1 VEKERFV
8 IIFFMKKFYPL
19 FLSLC
24 LANVLLA
31 QTNEPAPASAP
42 STPAPVAA
50 PAVTSKPLAIS
61 GWAVIG
67 DKAKAFGPKEEGGKI
82 IFSGADFGKKGKS
95 FAGYFMKTILADG
108 QTLSFKSDIQFSGVS
123 TVGAF
128 RYGIFQ
134 KRSPDHTRG
143 WLGYCFY
150 AGFRPDMPK
159 GNLLARLPE
168 NNGSFDGLKDDKGV
182 ETARSLGEAIS
193 GPKSIKDGL
202 YTLTIDVKKVGM
214 NMEVKSMLVS
224 ELDPTFPAVS
234 YSGIDNQPATPSF
247 DALGFV
253 THEVLSVD
261 SVELSNVSLNLVGP

>member
-1 VEKERFV
+1 MKKERFV
-8 IIFFMKKFYPL
+8 IILDMKKFHSL

-24 LANVLLA
+24 LANIVLS
-31 QTNEPAPASAP
+31 QTNEPAPAAVPSA
-42 STPAPVAA
+42 PAPVAA
-50 PAVTSKPLAIS
+50 PAVASKPLAIT

-82 IFSGADFGKKGKS
+82 LFSGADFGKKGKS
-95 FAGYFMKTILADG
+95 FAGYFGKTILADG
-108 QTLSFKSDIQFSGVS
+108 QTLSFKSNIQFSGVS

-134 KRSPDHTRG
+134 KRSSDHTRG

-159 GNLLARLPE
+159 GMLLARLPD
-168 NNGSFDGLKDDKGV
+168 NNGSFDGLKDDKWAD
-182 ETARSLGEAIS
+182 TARSLGEAIS

-202 YTLTIDVKKVGM
+202 YTLTIDVKKVGV
-214 NMEVKSMLVS
+214 NMEVKSMLFS
-224 ELDPTFPAVS
+224 ELDPTVPAVS
-234 YSGIDNQPATPSF
+234 YSAIDKEPVTPSF

>member
-1 VEKERFV
+1 
-8 IIFFMKKFYPL
+8 MKKFCPL
-19 FLSLC
+19 CFVLC
-24 LANVLLA
+24 LANVLPA
-31 QTNEPAPASAP
+31 QTNGPAPVSAP

-50 PAVTSKPLAIS
+50 SAVTSKPLAIS

-67 DKAKAFGPKEEGGKI
+67 DKTKAFGPKEEGGKI
-82 IFSGADFGKKGKS
+82 LFTGADFGKKGKS
-95 FAGYFMKTILADG
+95 FAGYFEKTILGEG
-108 QTLSFKSDIQFSGVS
+108 QTLSFKSNVQFAGVN

-134 KRSPDHTRG
+134 KRSKDHPRG

-159 GNLLARLPE
+159 GMLLARLPE
-168 NNGSFDGLKDDKGV
+168 NNGSFDGLKDDKGAD
-182 ETARSLGEAIS
+182 TTRSLGEAIS

-202 YTLTIDVKKVGM
+202 YTLTIDVKKSGA

-224 ELDPTFPAVS
+224 ELDPTVPAVS
-234 YSGIDNQPATPSF
+234 YSGIDNQPATPCF

-253 THEVLSVD
+253 THEVLSAD
-261 SVELSNVSLNLVGP
+261 SIEFSNVSLNLVGP

>member
-1 VEKERFV
+1 
-8 IIFFMKKFYPL
+8 MKKFYPL
-19 FLSLC
+19 FLVLC
-24 LANVLLA
+24 LANVVMA
-31 QTNEPAPASAP
+31 QTNAPAPASVP
-42 STPAPVAA
+42 STPVPVVA
-50 PAVTSKPLAIS
+50 PAVPSKPLAIS
-61 GWAVIG
+61 GWSVMG
-67 DKAKAFGPKEEGGKI
+67 DKTKAFGPKEEGGKI
-82 IFSGADFGKKGKS
+82 FFSGVDFGKKGKS
-95 FAGYFMKTILADG
+95 FAGYFEKTILG
-108 QTLSFKSDIQFSGVS
+108 EEQTLSFKSNIQFSGVG

-134 KRSPDHTRG
+134 KRSRDHARG

-168 NNGSFDGLKDDKGV
+168 NNGSFDGVKDDKGA

-202 YTLTIDVKKVGM
+202 YTLTIDVKKSGA

-224 ELDPTFPAVS
+224 ELDPTVPAVS
-234 YSGIDNQPATPSF
+234 YSGIDNQPATPCF

-261 SVELSNVSLNLVGP
+261 SVEFSNVSLNLVGP

>member
-1 VEKERFV
+1 
-8 IIFFMKKFYPL
+8 MKKFYPL
-19 FLSLC
+19 FLVLC
-24 LANVLLA
+24 LTNVVMA
-31 QTNEPAPASAP
+31 QTNPPAAASVASALGP
-42 STPAPVAA
+42 AATPAV
-50 PAVTSKPLAIS
+50 VSKPIAIS

-67 DKAKAFGPKEEGGKI
+67 DKTKAFGPKEESGKI
-82 IFSGADFGKKGKS
+82 LFTGVDFGKKGKS
-95 FAGYFMKTILADG
+95 FAGYFEKTILG
-108 QTLSFKSDIQFSGVS
+108 EEQTLSFKSNIQFAGVG

-134 KRSPDHTRG
+134 KRSKDHNRG

-168 NNGSFDGLKDDKGV
+168 NNGSFDGLKDDKGA

-202 YTLTIDVKKVGM
+202 YTLTIDVKKSGA

-224 ELDPTFPAVS
+224 ELDPTPAVS
-234 YSGIDNQPATPSF
+234 YSGIDNQPATPCF

-261 SVELSNVSLNLVGP
+261 SIEFSNVSLSLVGP

>member
-1 VEKERFV
+1 MKKERFV
-8 IIFFMKKFYPL
+8 IIFSMKKFYPL
-19 FLSLC
+19 FLVLC
-24 LANVLLA
+24 LANIVLS
-31 QTNEPAPASAP
+31 QTNEATPAAVP

-50 PAVTSKPLAIS
+50 PAVASKALVIS
-61 GWAVIG
+61 GWSVIG

-82 IFSGADFGKKGKS
+82 LFSGTDFGKKGKS
-95 FAGYFMKTILADG
+95 FAGYFEKTILGEG
-108 QTLSFKSDIQFSGVS
+108 QTLSFKSNVQFAGVG

-134 KRSPDHTRG
+134 KRSKDHNRG

-168 NNGSFDGLKDDKGV
+168 NNGSFDGLKDDKGA

-202 YTLTIDVKKVGM
+202 YTLTIDVKKSGV

-224 ELDPTFPAVS
+224 ELDPTPAVS
-234 YSGIDNQPATPSF
+234 YSGIDNQPATPCF

-253 THEVLSVD
+253 THEVLSAD
-261 SVELSNVSLNLVGP
+261 SIEFSNVSLNLVGP

>member
-1 VEKERFV
+1 
-8 IIFFMKKFYPL
+8 MKKHYFL
-19 FLSLC
+19 FLV
-24 LANVLLA
+24 LAVVNVVLA
-31 QTNEPAPASAP
+31 QTSAPAPASAP
-42 STPAPVAA
+42 STPAPAA
-50 PAVTSKPLAIS
+50 TAAVVSRPLAIS

-82 IFSGADFGKKGKS
+82 LFTGADFGKKGKTI
-95 FAGYFMKTILADG
+95 AGYFEKTILGEG
-108 QTLSFKSDIQFSGVS
+108 QTLSFKSNIQFSGVG

-134 KRSPDHTRG
+134 KRSKDHNRG

-168 NNGSFDGLKDDKGV
+168 NNGSFDGLKDDKGAD
-182 ETARSLGEAIS
+182 TARSLGEAVS

-202 YTLTIDVKKVGM
+202 YTLTIEVKKSGL
-214 NMEVKSMLVS
+214 NMEMKSMLVS
-224 ELDPTFPAVS
+224 ELDPTPAVS
-234 YSGIDNQPATPSF
+234 YSGIDNQPATPCF

-253 THEVLSVD
+253 THEVLSAD
-261 SVELSNVSLNLVGP
+261 SIEFSDVSLNLVGP

>member
-1 VEKERFV
+1 V
-8 IIFFMKKFYPL
+8 M
-19 FLSLC
+19 
-24 LANVLLA
+24 
-31 QTNEPAPASAP
+31 
-42 STPAPVAA
+42 
-50 PAVTSKPLAIS
+50 
-61 GWAVIG
+61 G
-67 DKAKAFGPKEEGGKI
+67 DKTKAFGPKEEGGKI
-82 IFSGADFGKKGKS
+82 LFSGVDFGKKGKS
-95 FAGYFMKTILADG
+95 FAGYFEKTILGEG
-108 QTLSFKSDIQFSGVS
+108 QTLSFKSNIQFAGVG

-134 KRSPDHTRG
+134 KRSKDHNRG

-168 NNGSFDGLKDDKGV
+168 NNGSFDGLKDDKGA

-202 YTLTIDVKKVGM
+202 YTLTIDVKKSGV

-224 ELDPTFPAVS
+224 ELDPTPAVS
-234 YSGIDNQPATPSF
+234 YSGIDNQPATPCF

-261 SVELSNVSLNLVGP
+261 SIEFSNVSLNLVGP

>member
-1 VEKERFV
+1 MKKERFV

-31 QTNEPAPASAP
+31 QTNESTPASAP
-42 STPAPVAA
+42 STPASVAA

-82 IFSGADFGKKGKS
+82 IFSGADFGKKGRS
-95 FAGYFMKTILADG
+95 FAGYFGKTILADG
-108 QTLSFKSDIQFSGVS
+108 QTLSFKSNIQFSGVA

-159 GNLLARLPE
+159 GNFLARLPE
-168 NNGSFDGLKDDKGV
+168 NNGSFDGLKDDKGAD
-182 ETARSLGEAIS
+182 TARSLGEVIS

-202 YTLTIDVKKVGM
+202 YTLTIDVKKVGA
-214 NMEVKSMLVS
+214 NMEVKSMLIS
-224 ELDPTFPAVS
+224 ELDPTVPAVS
-234 YSGIDNQPATPSF
+234 YSGIDNQPATLSF

-261 SVELSNVSLNLVGP
+261 SIEFSDVSLNLVGP

>member
-1 VEKERFV
+1 
-8 IIFFMKKFYPL
+8 MKKFYPL
-19 FLSLC
+19 FLVLC
-24 LANVLLA
+24 LTNVVMA
-31 QTNEPAPASAP
+31 QTNPPAAASVSSAP
-42 STPAPVAA
+42 VPAATPAV
-50 PAVTSKPLAIS
+50 VSRPLAIS
-61 GWAVIG
+61 GWAVLG

-82 IFSGADFGKKGKS
+82 LFTGVDFGKKGKS
-95 FAGYFMKTILADG
+95 FAGYFEKTILGDG
-108 QTLSFKSDIQFSGVS
+108 QTLSFKSNVQFTGVG

-134 KRSPDHTRG
+134 KRSRDHNRG

-168 NNGSFDGLKDDKGV
+168 NNGSFDGLKDDKGA

-193 GPKSIKDGL
+193 GPKSIKDGV
-202 YTLTIDVKKVGM
+202 YTLTIDVKKSGA

-224 ELDPTFPAVS
+224 ELDPAVPAVS

-253 THEVLSVD
+253 THEVLSAD
-261 SVELSNVSLNLVGP
+261 SIEFSNVSLNLVGP

>member
-1 VEKERFV
+1 
-8 IIFFMKKFYPL
+8 MKKFY
-19 FLSLC
+19 FLLSVLC
-24 LANVLLA
+24 LANVALA
-31 QTNEPAPASAP
+31 QTNEPAPTPVPSAA
-42 STPAPVAA
+42 APVAA
-50 PAVTSKPLAIS
+50 PEVTSKPLAIS
-61 GWAVIG
+61 GWAVMG
-67 DKAKAFGPKEEGGKI
+67 DKTKAFGPKEEGGKI
-82 IFSGADFGKKGKS
+82 LFSGVDFGKKGKS
-95 FAGYFMKTILADG
+95 FAGYFEKTILGEG
-108 QTLSFKSDIQFSGVS
+108 QTLSFKSNIQFSGVG

-134 KRSPDHTRG
+134 KRSRDHARG

-159 GNLLARLPE
+159 GNLLARLPD
-168 NNGSFDGLKDDKGV
+168 NNGSFDGMKDDKGAD
-182 ETARSLGEAIS
+182 TARSLGEAIS

-224 ELDPTFPAVS
+224 ELDPTPAVS

-261 SVELSNVSLNLVGP
+261 SVELNNVSLNLVGP

>member
-1 VEKERFV
+1 MKKERFV

-24 LANVLLA
+24 LANVLMA

-82 IFSGADFGKKGKS
+82 LFTGPDFGKKGRS
-95 FAGYFMKTILADG
+95 FAGYFGKTILADG
-108 QTLSFKSDIQFSGVS
+108 QTLSFKSDIQFSGVA

-168 NNGSFDGLKDDKGV
+168 NNGSFDGLKDDKGAD
-182 ETARSLGEAIS
+182 TARSLGEVIS

-202 YTLTIDVKKVGM
+202 YTLTIDVKKVGA
-214 NMEVKSMLVS
+214 NMEVKSMLIS
-224 ELDPTFPAVS
+224 ELDPTVPAVS

>member
-1 VEKERFV
+1 
-8 IIFFMKKFYPL
+8 MKKYYSL
-19 FLSLC
+19 FLVLSV
-24 LANVLLA
+24 ANVVLA
-31 QTNEPAPASAP
+31 QTSAPAPASSAP
-42 STPAPVAA
+42 STPVPAA
-50 PAVTSKPLAIS
+50 TPAAVSRPLAIS

-67 DKAKAFGPKEEGGKI
+67 AKAKAFGPKEEGGKI
-82 IFSGADFGKKGKS
+82 LFSGVDFGKKGKS
-95 FAGYFMKTILADG
+95 FAGYFEKTILGQG
-108 QTLSFKSDIQFSGVS
+108 QTLSFKSNIQFTGVS

-159 GNLLARLPE
+159 GNLLARLPD
-168 NNGSFDGLKDDKGV
+168 NNGSFDGMKDDKGAD
-182 ETARSLGEAIS
+182 TARSLGEAIS
-193 GPKSIKDGL
+193 GPKSIKDGI
-202 YTLTIDVKKVGM
+202 YTLTIDVKKSGA

-224 ELDPTFPAVS
+224 ELDPTPAVS
-234 YSGIDNQPATPSF
+234 YSGIDNQPATPCF

-261 SVELSNVSLNLVGP
+261 SVEFSNVSLNLVGP